1 MFLQLRY
8 EERRI
13 AFRWYDESEWT
24 RVRIRVEPGQVPE
37 VHRAEHHQAGQICIA
52 SSLAQGLHSNPT
64 WQLPLPIVAPR
75 SELSLV

>member
-13 AFRWYDESEWT
+13 AVGWYNESEWT

-37 VHRAEHHQAGQICIA
+37 VHRAEHDEAGEICFA
-52 SSLAQGLHSNPT
+52 SSLTQGVHSNPT
-64 WQLPLPIVAPR
+64 WQLPLPIVVPR
-75 SELSLV
+75 SELGLL